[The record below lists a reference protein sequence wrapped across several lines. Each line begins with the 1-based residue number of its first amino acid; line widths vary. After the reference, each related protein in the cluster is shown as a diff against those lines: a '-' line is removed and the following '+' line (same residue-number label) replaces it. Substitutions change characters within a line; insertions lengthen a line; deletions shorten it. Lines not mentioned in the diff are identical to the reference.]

1 MGGAKTD
8 GITNTTVLASGD
20 QVGISKFTDLTEN
33 FSQSSVVS
41 TIDGFPVGSLIW
53 DDTQNAAYAAAHA
66 NELGAVMSA
75 YYAADGPLSV
85 KAKTGVATTFDLSQN
100 YPNPFNPSTQ
110 IDFSIPQQSNVQL
123 KVYNTLGQLVATLV
137 NGNLSAGSHSV
148 TFDARN
154 LASGLYIY
162 RLSAGNFTSV
172 KKMMLLK

>member
-1 MGGAKTD
+1 MLPLRRIVPD
-8 GITNTTVLASGD
+8 GYPAGDPYWFSGLTAVKQHVASLATVFTLA
-20 QVGISKFTDLTEN
+20 
-33 FSQSSVVS
+33 
-41 TIDGFPVGSLIW
+41 
-53 DDTQNAAYAAAHA
+53 
-66 NELGAVMSA
+66 
-75 YYAADGPLSV
+75 
-85 KAKTGVATTFDLSQN
+85 QN

-137 NGNLSAGSHSV
+137 NGNLSAGMHSV
-148 TFDARN
+148 NFDARN